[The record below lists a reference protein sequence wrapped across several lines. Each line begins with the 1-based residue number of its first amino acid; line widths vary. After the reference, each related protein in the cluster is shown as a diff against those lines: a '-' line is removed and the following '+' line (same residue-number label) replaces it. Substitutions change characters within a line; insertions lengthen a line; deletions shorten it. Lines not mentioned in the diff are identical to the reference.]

1 MRYPVREGVF
11 YAEDVA
17 SPDDPLYIVPAVL
30 PDEDS
35 ASAGPTAQST
45 TQVIPTPLSTTPQRA
60 SRSTTTSDGS
70 ALDGA
75 SLVPAPPENAP
86 PARSIRFERPAVRRT
101 TRTVRYID
109 PWSVFRVALVAHLVL
124 YVVLLLAGVLLW
136 NVANA
141 TGTVDNVER
150 FMESFGWESFE
161 FKGGELFH
169 QAWVL
174 GLFAVV
180 GLTGLVVLA
189 VTTFNLITDLV
200 GGIRLTVLEGRPA
213 RRAGERGP
221 TVGGPRG
228 ARSVDVA
235 RPNGPFSDSPS

>member
-1 MRYPVREGVF
+1 MF
-11 YAEDVA
+11 YAETVTN
-17 SPDDPLYIVPAVL
+17 SDDPLYIVPAVV
-30 PDEDS
+30 PDEEPVSSKRSVSRS
-35 ASAGPTAQST
+35 AT
-45 TQVIPTPLSTTPQRA
+45 TQVVPVRTGDAASPSDPTVVPESSA
-60 SRSTTTSDGS
+60 SRT
-70 ALDGA
+70 
-75 SLVPAPPENAP
+75 
-86 PARSIRFERPAVRRT
+86 IRFERPAVRRT
-101 TRTVRYID
+101 TRTLRYID

-169 QAWVL
+169 QAWIL

-200 GGIRLTVLEGRPA
+200 GGVRLTVLEGAPA
-213 RRAGERGP
+213 RRPADRRNRAPEQAVESERP
-221 TVGGPRG
+221 HR
-228 ARSVDVA
+228 
-235 RPNGPFSDSPS
+235 

>member
-1 MRYPVREGVF
+1 MTT
-11 YAEDVA
+11 
-17 SPDDPLYIVPAVL
+17 SDDPLYIVPAVV
-30 PDEDS
+30 PDDEPVSSKGSVSHS
-35 ASAGPTAQST
+35 AT
-45 TQVIPTPLSTTPQRA
+45 TQVVPVPTGDAASPSDTTVVPESSA
-60 SRSTTTSDGS
+60 SRT
-70 ALDGA
+70 
-75 SLVPAPPENAP
+75 
-86 PARSIRFERPAVRRT
+86 IRFERPAVRRT

-169 QAWVL
+169 QAWIL

-200 GGIRLTVLEGRPA
+200 GGVRLTVLEGAPA
-213 RRAGERGP
+213 RRPADRKNRAPEQAVESERP
-221 TVGGPRG
+221 HR
-228 ARSVDVA
+228 
-235 RPNGPFSDSPS
+235 

>member
-1 MRYPVREGVF
+1 MQRIRRSPSRDGVF
-11 YAEDVA
+11 YAETVT
-17 SPDDPLYIVPAVL
+17 SSDDPLYIVPAVV
-30 PDEDS
+30 PDDEPMSSKGS
-35 ASAGPTAQST
+35 ASRSAT
-45 TQVIPTPLSTTPQRA
+45 TQVVSVPTLDATSKPDTSAKPVAVPNSTGTPETSA
-60 SRSTTTSDGS
+60 S
-70 ALDGA
+70 
-75 SLVPAPPENAP
+75 
-86 PARSIRFERPAVRRT
+86 RSIRFERPAVRRT

-124 YVVLLLAGVLLW
+124 YMVLLLAGVLLW

-169 QAWVL
+169 QAWIL

-200 GGIRLTVLEGRPA
+200 GGVRLTVLEGVPA
-213 RRAGERGP
+213 RRPADRRNRAPEQA
-221 TVGGPRG
+221 VE
-228 ARSVDVA
+228 SD
-235 RPNGPFSDSPS
+235 RPHR